1 MQTRTYRSDSLPE
14 GAHILNREWSR
25 HQLSVPRGDTLR
37 LCFSIRDITPH
48 MSLSALAYGATATVR
63 PQDRAEVL
71 LIQMPRTGNGVA
83 SYAGG
88 NTPMDSMNYAL
99 IDVPSVSQVH
109 YSRDLD
115 VLVLR
120 IAQSQLMAQLE
131 ELLGRRPAETLR
143 FEPGMARGTGAWAA
157 WEPVAAALQ
166 ALQRSSLAD
175 FPEPAMVAMERM
187 VLSTLLLAQPH
198 NHSAALLRPAPPIA
212 PRHVRRAEEFIHA
225 NLARAPGTEEIA
237 RHAQVSVRALF
248 DGFRAFRQTTPAAYV
263 RSARLAAVRAE
274 LQRSSDGIA
283 DIARRWGFAHPGH
296 FAAQYRQQFGEAPAS
311 TRRVLSP
318 LH

>member
-1 MQTRTYRSDSLPE
+1 MQSRTYRSDSLSE
-14 GAHILNREWSR
+14 GARILNREWSR
-25 HQLSVPRGDTLR
+25 HQLSVPRGDALR
-37 LCFSIRDITPH
+37 LRFSIRDITPH
-48 MSLSALAYGATATVR
+48 MSLSALAYGAPATVR

-71 LIQMPRTGNGVA
+71 LLQMPRAGNGIA

-88 NTPMDSMNYAL
+88 NTPMDHAHYAL
-99 IDVPSVSQVH
+99 IDVPHVAQVH

-131 ELLGRRPAETLR
+131 ELLGHRPADALR

-157 WEPVAAALQ
+157 WEPVAAALDM
-166 ALQRSSLAD
+166 LQRSSLAD
-175 FPEPAMVAMERM
+175 FPAPAMAAMERM

-198 NHSAALLRPAPPIA
+198 NHSAALLKPAPQIA

-225 NLARAPGTEEIA
+225 NLARAPATEEIA
-237 RHAQVSVRALF
+237 RHAQVSVRTLF
-248 DGFRAFRQTTPAAYV
+248 DGFRTFRQTTPAAYV

-274 LQRSSDGIA
+274 LQRSADSVA
-283 DIARRWGFAHPGH
+283 DIAQRWGFQHPGH
-296 FAAQYRQQFGEAPAS
+296 FAAQYRRQFGEAPAA
-311 TRRVLSP
+311 TRRVLVP